1 MQYCVCVHLSVHVLT
16 RVAPETTPRIN
27 KSWLDTCDAVLRVR
41 ALFSTCT
48 HENNENCSYDYI
60 TYKRVMTHLYVMQ
73 YCACVHSLLHILTR
87 TTRIAPKTTSCINES
102 WIVYMWCSL
111 RIDSRTIN
119 SAHAYVTWLSAHI
132 CSRRSKHMICD
143 VTHSYVTW
151 LIDMWRASLIC
162 DVTHWYVT
170 WLIDMWRDS
179 LIYDVTHWYVTWLI
193 DMWRDS
199 FIRDVTHSYVTWL
212 IHTWHIPHTYVVA
225 GAILALPTAAFYDA
239 GRRLN
244 ICDMTHWYV
253 TWLIHAWLI
262 THVCSCRSNTRST
275 NNSSILLCRQAPHT
289 YVTWPID
296 MW

>member
-16 RVAPETTPRIN
+16 RVAPETTSRIN

-151 LIDMWRASLIC
+151 LIH
-162 DVTHWYVT
+162 T
-170 WLIDMWRDS
+170 
-179 LIYDVTHWYVTWLI
+179 
-193 DMWRDS
+193 WRDS
-199 FIRDVTHSYVTWL
+199 FIRDVTHSYMTHSTYICSRRSNTRTTNSSILWCRQAPQ
-212 IHTWHIPHTYVVA
+212 HMWHDP
-225 GAILALPTAAFYDA
+225 L
-239 GRRLN
+239 
-244 ICDMTHWYV
+244 ICDMTHSRV
-253 TWLIHAWLI
+253 T
-262 THVCSCRSNTRST
+262 RYTR
-275 NNSSILLCRQAPHT
+275 L
-289 YVTWPID
+289 
-296 MW
+296 